1 MKRGKS
7 SNEESKGR
15 KGDRIHS
22 FHLASSSSFLIFISF
37 FSIKNE
43 INRRTILGLFFF
55 IYYRKY

>member
-37 FSIKNE
+37 FFYK
-43 INRRTILGLFFF
+43 
-55 IYYRKY
+55 K